1 MMRIND
7 NKKTKGEQMNIKTR
21 VCGKLVTGKSM
32 FECLV
37 KGLGFFPVVDK
48 TTTIPQI
55 EKQVAER
62 SNILGSHVQ
71 KFIKEKANMKGGL

>member
-1 MMRIND
+1 
-7 NKKTKGEQMNIKTR
+7 MNIKTR

-55 EKQVAER
+55 EVAAR
-62 SNILGSHVQ
+62 SNILGSHVE

>member
-21 VCGKLVTGKSM
+21 VYGKLVTGKSM

-37 KGLGFFPVVDK
+37 KGLGFFPSVDR

-55 EKQVAER
+55 EKQVAAR
-62 SNILGSHVQ
+62 SNILGSHVE
-71 KFIKEKANMKGGL
+71 KFIKEKANMKGGF